1 MRSTSEMEAGPAL
14 WISEPNEGQ
23 ERTHQALISPG
34 LQKLILVSNLN
45 TNILKLFSF
54 TTFVFQLI
62 KYDFL
67 FKIYSQI

>member
-1 MRSTSEMEAGPAL
+1 MEAGPAL